1 MNNTGFIVRAHDKF
15 CRRERVGDK
24 MRKLIL
30 GKTLLESY
38 QSIPRIIGSIDR
50 LVVES
55 SAHSYSLSLVRD
67 DTMQKMQAVIDLI
80 ERKKR
85 LMRIKLA
92 VEDGIKA
99 CSKLDAK
106 ILVRYYFDRAHTLLI
121 SEELGMNRRNVHR
134 KINVAIVNFVDKLN
148 SIGYPSN
155 KLKEIISSEEWIVGI
170 YNHHVD
176 KFIKKDSNLVYLQ
189 SLKATTLKKQVAR
202 AANFS

>member
-1 MNNTGFIVRAHDKF
+1 
-15 CRRERVGDK
+15 

-38 QSIPRIIGSIDR
+38 QSIPRIISSIDR

-55 SAHSYSLSLVRD
+55 SAHSYSLTVVRD

-92 VEDGIKA
+92 VEEGIKA
-99 CSKLDAK
+99 CTKLDAK

-121 SEELGMNRRNVHR
+121 AEELGMNRRNVHR
-134 KINVAIVNFVDKLN
+134 KINVAVENLVERLN
-148 SIGYPSN
+148 SVGYNSA
-155 KLKEIISSEEWIVGI
+155 KLKELITNEGWIVGI
-170 YNHHVD
+170 YNGYVD
-176 KFIKKDSNLVYLQ
+176 KFIKKDPSLVYL
-189 SLKATTLKKQVAR
+189 TPPKQTVVNKFALG
-202 AANFS
+202 STIISH